1 MLDRLFERR
10 AISGSS
16 LFGTNTDSWG
26 SSSWSGSKVTYDSA
40 FMLSTTYAAVRL
52 VSDAVST
59 FPADTFFRTDGERKV
74 FRPRPAWVTEP
85 DLGMTMSDHM
95 QQVVVSMMLAHGA
108 CVRKFRNDV
117 GEVVALTVLDP
128 TKVEPVRTP
137 VGDLD
142 FIWNG
147 TVRIPAAD
155 MVYIPM
161 LRKPGQ
167 IKGVSPLDELGQMFG
182 AAAALDEFAA
192 RFFSGGSTTTGIIEL
207 PQTLTQVQA
216 KEVKATFE
224 DGHRGNRKSHRVAV
238 LGGGAKFV
246 KTGVDPDQAQML
258 ESRRFMVEEVARV
271 FRVPLHMLQVA
282 APGVQSYS
290 SNEENAI
297 QFATFTLRP
306 IVKKIEDAY
315 SALLPGGAFLK
326 LNMDAL
332 LRGDL
337 KSRYDAYSVAMQAGF
352 MSVNMIQRLE
362 DQPAVEGGDAFR
374 VPLANIDL
382 NASSLIETDKRVQMA
397 QRLILAGF
405 DPAETLSQLGLPPIA
420 HTGLP
425 SAQLQQ
431 VAQVAPDAPT
441 DAYPVRSELRDVEPA
456 DDVSPLDVANILANA
471 IRHMPTPVVNVA
483 APEVPAPVKRV
494 RSVERDELGNIV
506 RISEE

>member
-1 MLDRLFERR
+1 MLERLFEKR
-10 AISGSS
+10 ALSSAS

-26 SSSWSGSKVTYDSA
+26 SSSWSGSRVTYDSA

-52 VSDAVST
+52 LSDTVST
-59 FPADTFFRTDGERKV
+59 FPADTFFRADGERKV

-85 DLGMTMSDHM
+85 DLGVTMSDHL
-95 QQVVVSMMLAHGA
+95 QQVVLSMALSHGA
-108 CVRKFRNDV
+108 CVRKFRNDA
-117 GEVVALTVLDP
+117 GEVVALSALDP
-128 TKVEPVRTP
+128 TLTEPVRGP
-137 VGDLD
+137 LGDE

-155 MVYIPM
+155 MIYIPLM
-161 LRKPGQ
+161 RKPGH

-192 RFFSGGSTTTGIIEL
+192 RFFSGGSTTSGIIEM
-207 PQTLTQVQA
+207 PQTLSPVQA
-216 KEVKATFE
+216 KEMKAIFE
-224 DGHRGNRKSHRVAV
+224 EGHRGNRKSHRVAV

-258 ESRRFMVEEVARV
+258 ESRRFMVEEIARV

-315 SALLPGGAFLK
+315 SAMLPGGAFLK

-337 KSRYDAYSVAMQAGF
+337 RSRYEAYSIAMQGGF
-352 MSVNMIQRLE
+352 TSINRIMQLE
-362 DQPAVEGGDAFR
+362 DQPSVPGGDSFR

-382 NASSLIETDKRVQMA
+382 NASSLIETDKRVSMA

-405 DPAETLSQLGLPPIA
+405 EPADVLKQLGLPPIA

-425 SAQLQQ
+425 STQLQP
-431 VAQVAPDAPT
+431 VANIDTTNPLN
-441 DAYPVRSELRDVEPA
+441 AYPVE
-456 DDVSPLDVANILANA
+456 
-471 IRHMPTPVVNVA
+471 
-483 APEVPAPVKRV
+483 
-494 RSVERDELGNIV
+494 G
-506 RISEE
+506 